1 MIMHSVYNNIEHTL
15 QLLFKN
21 IVSNNDMHAK
31 FLNTLSL
38 LENIGARKISASEDL
53 RSVTLMML
61 KHAAEEHRHAFYLK
75 KQIQKL
81 PVDGCFA
88 YEAVDLLAPRTSL
101 QYLNKLDL
109 YTSKYLKSELGLAGN
124 KLRFAAYLLVT
135 YAIEMRADQ
144 LYPLYQ
150 EVLQAASSK
159 VTVKSIIF
167 EEQGHLEEMILQL
180 KDFSMNWQD
189 HAHRVQEIEEEL
201 FYQWIN
207 HLSEFVNGGN

>member
-1 MIMHSVYNNIEHTL
+1 MHTVYNNIEQTL
-15 QLLFKN
+15 QLLFEN
-21 IVSNNDMHAK
+21 IVSDNDMHAK

-53 RSVTLMML
+53 SSVTVMML

-81 PVDGCFA
+81 PVDGCLTYQA
-88 YEAVDLLAPRTSL
+88 SDLLAPRTSL
-101 QYLNKLDL
+101 QYLNKLDV
-109 YTSKYLKSELGLAGN
+109 YTSKYLKRELGLSGN
-124 KLRFAAYLLVT
+124 KLSFAAYLLVT

-189 HAHRVQEIEEEL
+189 HADNVQEIEEEL

-207 HLSEFVNGGN
+207 HLSEFVDGGN